1 MGYTLD
7 TTLMLKVLSRLYPQ
21 QAWTSD
27 WLTAN
32 VRNKPDQRMVLSL
45 YIIEYRGQP
54 GGYKTQH
61 RWRIYTNNDQAKARL
76 DEAVKSKT
84 PGLIPTQQPQYQS
97 SGSTDEPFTWNGLR
111 LRSPAEQKIAEELE
125 KRKILF
131 FANARCRI
139 TTRTGITE
147 TKEADFLIYYKG
159 TSRILEVDGQEYHQS
174 AAKDHQRDRLFERNG
189 IPCTRFT
196 ANECLNDPAN
206 VIDEF
211 LELFDVTEFPSEVYK
226 NESIKTTVSAEEKT
240 TTIDINVN
248 QRTPPSPP
256 PQPVSPRPVK
266 ILPDPDVVPF

>member
-1 MGYTLD
+1 MGDYTLD
-7 TTLMLKVLSRLYPQ
+7 TTLMLKVLSRLAPQ

-32 VRNKPDQRMVLSL
+32 VRNKPDQRMILSS
-45 YIIEYRGQP
+45 YIIEYKGQR
-54 GGYKTQH
+54 GGYRTQH
-61 RWRIYTNNDQAKARL
+61 TWRIYTNDDREKVRLDQAV
-76 DEAVKSKT
+76 ESQN

-97 SGSTDEPFTWNGLR
+97 SGSTDEPFTWNGLQ

-139 TTRTGITE
+139 TTRIGITE

-159 TSRILEVDGQEYHQS
+159 NSRILEVDGQEYHQS

-211 LELFDVTEFPSEVYK
+211 LELFDVTQFLSEVSK
-226 NESIKTTVSAEEKT
+226 NESIKTGVRAEEKT

-248 QRTPPSPP
+248 QKTAP
-256 PQPVSPRPVK
+256 SPRPVK
-266 ILPDPDVVPF
+266 IVPDPDVIPF

>member
-1 MGYTLD
+1 MGDYTLD
-7 TTLMLKVLSRLYPQ
+7 TTLMLKVLSRLAPQ

-32 VRNKPDQRMVLSL
+32 VRNKPDQRMILSS
-45 YIIEYRGQP
+45 YIIEYKGQP
-54 GGYKTQH
+54 GGYRTQH
-61 RWRIYTNNDQAKARL
+61 TWRIYTNNDREKVRL
-76 DEAVKSKT
+76 DQAVKSKT
-84 PGLIPTQQPQYQS
+84 PGLIPTEQPQYQS
-97 SGSTDEPFTWNGLR
+97 SGSTDEPFTWNGLQ

-139 TTRTGITE
+139 TTRIGITE

-159 TSRILEVDGQEYHQS
+159 NSRILEVDGQEYHQS

-211 LELFDVTEFPSEVYK
+211 LELFDVTQFLSEVYK
-226 NESIKTTVSAEEKT
+226 NESIKTGVSAEEKT

-248 QRTPPSPP
+248 QKTAPSPR
-256 PQPVSPRPVK
+256 PVSPRPVK
-266 ILPDPDVVPF
+266 IVPDPDVVPF

>member
-1 MGYTLD
+1 MGDYTLD
-7 TTLMLKVLSRLYPQ
+7 TTLMLKVLSRLAPQ

-32 VRNKPDQRMVLSL
+32 VRNKPDQRMILGS
-45 YIIEYRGQP
+45 YIIEYKGQP
-54 GGYKTQH
+54 GGYRTQH
-61 RWRIYTNNDQAKARL
+61 TWRIYTNNDREKVRL
-76 DEAVKSKT
+76 DQAVESKN
-84 PGLIPTQQPQYQS
+84 PALIPTQQPQYQS
-97 SGSTDEPFTWNGLR
+97 SGSTDEPFTWNGLQ

-139 TTRTGITE
+139 TTRIGITE

-159 TSRILEVDGQEYHQS
+159 NSRILEVDGQEYHQS

-211 LELFDVTEFPSEVYK
+211 LELFDVTQFLSEVSK
-226 NESIKTTVSAEEKT
+226 NESIKTGVRAEEKT

-248 QRTPPSPP
+248 QKTAPSPR
-256 PQPVSPRPVK
+256 PVSPRPVK
-266 ILPDPDVVPF
+266 IVPDPDDVSF

>member
-1 MGYTLD
+1 MI
-7 TTLMLKVLSRLYPQ
+7 LSH
-21 QAWTSD
+21 
-27 WLTAN
+27 
-32 VRNKPDQRMVLSL
+32 

-54 GGYKTQH
+54 GGAGKQH
-61 RWRIYTNNDQAKARL
+61 TWKIYNKDINDVKAKIRL

-97 SGSTDEPFTWNGLR
+97 SGSTDEAFTWNGLQ

-125 KRKILF
+125 KRQILF
-131 FANARCRI
+131 FANSRCRI
-139 TTRTGITE
+139 TTRIGITE

-159 TSRILEVDGQEYHQS
+159 NSRILEVDGQEYHQS

-189 IPCTRFT
+189 ISCTRFT

-211 LELFDVTEFPSEVYK
+211 LELFDVTQFPAEVYK
-226 NESIKTTVSAEEKT
+226 NESIKTGVSAEEKT

-248 QRTPPSPP
+248 QKTAP
-256 PQPVSPRPVK
+256 SPRPVK
-266 ILPDPDVVPF
+266 IVPDPDVIPF